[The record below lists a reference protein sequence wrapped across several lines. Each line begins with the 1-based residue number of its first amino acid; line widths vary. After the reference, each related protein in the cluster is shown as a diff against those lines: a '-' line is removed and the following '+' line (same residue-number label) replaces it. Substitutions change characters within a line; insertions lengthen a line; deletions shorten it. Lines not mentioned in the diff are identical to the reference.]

1 MPGDKPC
8 PNRHTRL
15 VMTRTEKIEDLLAI
29 MARLRDPEGGCPW
42 DIEQDFK
49 TIACYTIEEAYEV
62 ADAIERGDKAAL
74 KDELG
79 DLLFQV
85 VYHARM
91 AEEDGD
97 FSFADVVHVISE
109 KMVRRHPHVFGDE
122 DGIKSADAQTEAWEE
137 HKAVERDKKGQSIL
151 DDVPGALPALVR
163 AEKLQKRAAR
173 VGFDWPEVTQVLDKI
188 EEEIKELRF
197 ELKKFSAPSGTIK
210 DELGDLLF
218 ALVNLAR
225 WIKVG
230 PEDALRAANSKFV
243 KRFHF
248 IEKELEAEGRDLKN
262 ASLEEMESLWQ
273 RAKTNT

>member
-1 MPGDKPC
+1 MA
-8 PNRHTRL
+8 
-15 VMTRTEKIEDLLAI
+15 RTEKIEDLIAI

-49 TIACYTIEEAYEV
+49 TIAPYTIEEAYEV
-62 ADAIERGDKAAL
+62 ADAIARGDKAAL
-74 KDELG
+74 RDELG

-97 FSFADVVHVISE
+97 FTFADVVAAISE

-122 DGIKSADAQTEAWEE
+122 DGIKSADAQTTAWEDQ
-137 HKAVERDKKGQSIL
+137 KAAERAIKGHSVL
-151 DDVPGALPALVR
+151 DDVPAALPALVR

-173 VGFDWPEVTQVLDKI
+173 VGFDWPEVARVLDKI

-197 ELKKFSAPSGTIK
+197 ELEKSPGHQEMVA
-210 DELGDLLF
+210 DEIGDILF

-225 WIKVG
+225 WLKID
-230 PEDALRAANSKFV
+230 PEDALRGTNAKFT
-243 KRFHF
+243 KRFRF
-248 IEKELEAEGRDLKN
+248 IETALEDEGRNLKS

-273 RAKTNT
+273 RAKTEV